1 MVTKWVIKFFLVT
14 GNSKKKKNYIETVNI
29 LFDDQLHISLQGNFS
44 TCLVGTYKLVWD
56 NSYSTFFKKVG
67 QWFTSPH
74 DMIFTVSFVGVQL
87 SIWYAPLS
95 PALFTMVNSAQS
107 LRSVDSDLSVKGHL
121 CSVHK
126 FEIQLEFDYDKLLF
140 PSSAMLLLFKQ
151 LNGRARLVSCTIES
165 KVKCIGHGRI
175 V

>member
-1 MVTKWVIKFFLVT
+1 
-14 GNSKKKKNYIETVNI
+14 
-29 LFDDQLHISLQGNFS
+29 
-44 TCLVGTYKLVWD
+44 
-56 NSYSTFFKKVG
+56 
-67 QWFTSPH
+67 
-74 DMIFTVSFVGVQL
+74 
-87 SIWYAPLS
+87 
-95 PALFTMVNSAQS
+95 MVNSAQS